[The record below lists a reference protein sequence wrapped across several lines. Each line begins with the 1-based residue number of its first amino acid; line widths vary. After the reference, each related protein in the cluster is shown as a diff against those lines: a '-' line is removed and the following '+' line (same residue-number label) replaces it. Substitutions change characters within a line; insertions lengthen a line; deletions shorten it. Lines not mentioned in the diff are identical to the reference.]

1 MISAP
6 DINLNP
12 VEFDWNLVDSV
23 MIPNKFIITLPEIYT
38 VTCGSKKN
46 ALENV
51 SQQLFFYKTITRLKN
66 LQQTVTK
73 IKKNKI

>member
-51 SQQLFFYKTITRLKN
+51 SVATFFSIKQLHG
-66 LQQTVTK
+66 
-73 IKKNKI
+73 